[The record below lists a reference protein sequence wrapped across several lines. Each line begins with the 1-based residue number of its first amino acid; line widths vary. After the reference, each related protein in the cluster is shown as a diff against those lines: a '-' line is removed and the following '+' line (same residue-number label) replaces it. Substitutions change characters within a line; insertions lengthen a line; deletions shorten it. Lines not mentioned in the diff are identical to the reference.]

1 MLPWTRKVAY
11 WWRKVSRTAFSRTYA
26 DRFTN
31 RVIHLKEISVDFI
44 KTRPTSDL
52 ELVLKDDAGVTHK
65 SDKFKNG
72 ALVLWELDIYFKT
85 HTSATLTIQRA
96 LFKIT
101 VAKVS
106 VEFKPYKFGDD
117 KVVRLEGGDVLFL
130 VKSTS
135 C

>member
-1 MLPWTRKVAY
+1 MESNSGSVTDMDGQPQ
-11 WWRKVSRTAFSRTYA
+11 
-26 DRFTN
+26 
-31 RVIHLKEISVDFI
+31 VIHLKEISVDFI

-65 SDKFKNG
+65 SDKFKND
-72 ALVLWELDIYFKT
+72 ALVLWELDIYLKT

-117 KVVRLEGGDVLFL
+117 KVVRREDSNHCVAVTFVYRKSKSLADV
-130 VKSTS
+130 T
-135 C
+135 